1 MYNLGVPKDL
11 RIEDNMQILK
21 KNFKVL
27 FLAVFVAV
35 ASCSFTT
42 KEFND
47 PDKDK
52 TLLDLVTYVIQ
63 RGHYDPKAVDDA
75 FSAEVFDTFIK
86 GLDPLKRYFL
96 ASDIAEFSKYKTEI
110 DDQIKNKDLSFFN
123 LVHNRFLERMEGVK
137 KIYPEILDQ
146 PFDFS
151 KKETINV
158 DYDKLDYSKSTN
170 ELKERWRK
178 QLKFSTLSGYFDL
191 VEDQNNKKKGDSA
204 TESSDDQSDINMK
217 DSNDTETK
225 SKKKPQEPF
234 VPKSLSELE
243 AKARENSKK
252 SLDEYF
258 DFTEDLQRKDYFAI
272 YLNTIVSE
280 FDPHSNYFAPPEKD
294 RFDLQMSGKLEG
306 IGARLQKK
314 NDYITV
320 IEIISGGPAWR
331 SEKIEVGDAILK
343 VRQDNEKEAVSIV
356 GMRIDD
362 AVKLIKGPKGTKVTL
377 TIKNVDGTISD
388 KTLTRDVVELEETY
402 AKSSVIQKDD
412 HTFGLI
418 NLPQFYFDMQNYKE
432 RNAASDVK
440 KEILR
445 LKDAGMEGLVLDLR
459 DNGGG
464 SLRTAIDIAG
474 LFIKNGPV
482 VQVASTNK
490 KEVLEDKDDE
500 IVWDGPLV
508 ILVNELSASASEIL
522 AAAMQDYKRAIIIGS
537 KQTYGKG
544 TVQNLVD
551 LNQWLRNNDMGDM
564 GALKIT
570 SQKFYRV
577 NGGSTQLEG
586 VKSDVV
592 MPDRYS
598 YIDIG
603 EKDYDNPLPYDKIA
617 PANYTLWK
625 GYIDYDQTIK
635 KSKARMAQNQQLQL
649 IDDNAKWI
657 KKRRD
662 DNEVTLNFDA
672 YTAEIERRK
681 EETQRFDSIDKY
693 DNHLKFESLPYEM
706 ALMKEDTTLL
716 DKRNRWHKNLGK
728 DIYVEEAVHVLGDLK
743 LSNLKADKV
752 ADAKN

>member
-1 MYNLGVPKDL
+1 M
-11 RIEDNMQILK
+11 RILK

-52 TLLDLVTYVIQ
+52 LLLDLVHYVIQ
-63 RGHYDPKAVDDA
+63 KGHYDPKDMDDT
-75 FSAEVFDTFIK
+75 FSSGVYENFIK

-96 ASDIAEFSKYKTEI
+96 ASDIAEFSKYNTEI

-123 LVHNRFLERMEGVK
+123 LVHDRFLKRTEEVRKM
-137 KIYPEILDQ
+137 YPEILAK

-151 KKETINV
+151 KKEVINV
-158 DYDKLDYSKSTN
+158 DYDNIGYSKTS
-170 ELKERWRK
+170 EEMRERWKK
-178 QLKFSTLSGYFDL
+178 QLKFSTLSGYYDA
-191 VEDQNNKKKGDSA
+191 VEDQKRQEKGE
-204 TESSDDQSDINMK
+204 TSSDVNFMDEDSDDM
-217 DSNDTETK
+217 DSNEISESLKK
-225 SKKKPQEPF
+225 SEKKSTEPF
-234 VPKSLSELE
+234 VPKSLTELE
-243 AKARENSKK
+243 EKARETTKK

-258 DFTEDLQRKDYFAI
+258 DFTQDLERKDYFAI
-272 YLNTIVSE
+272 YLNTIVTE
-280 FDPHSNYFAPPEKD
+280 FDPHSNYFAPPDKD

-320 IEIISGGPAWR
+320 IEVISGGPAWR
-331 SEKIEVGDAILK
+331 SEKIDVGDIILK
-343 VRQDNEKEAVSIV
+343 VKQDKENEAVSIV

-388 KTLTRDVVELEETY
+388 KILIRDVVELEETY
-402 AKSSVIQKDD
+402 AKSSLIEKDS
-412 HTFGLI
+412 HKFGLV
-418 NLPQFYFDMQNYKE
+418 NLPQFYFSMENYKE

-440 KEILR
+440 KEIIR
-445 LKDAGMEGLVLDLR
+445 LKEQGMEGLVIDLR
-459 DNGGG
+459 GNGGG

-474 LFIKNGPV
+474 LFIKSGPV
-482 VQVASTNK
+482 VQVASKDNN
-490 KEVLEDKDDE
+490 EVLDDTSNE
-500 IVWDGPLV
+500 VVWEGPLV

-537 KQTYGKG
+537 EQTYGKG

-551 LNQWLRNNDMGDM
+551 LNQWLRNNDMGDL
-564 GALKIT
+564 GAIKIT
-570 SQKFYRV
+570 SQKFYRI

-617 PANYTLWK
+617 PADYSVWK
-625 GYIDYDQTIK
+625 GYLDYEETIK
-635 KSKARMAQNQQLQL
+635 KSKERMAKNEQLNL
-649 IDDNAKWI
+649 IDANAKWI
-657 KKRRD
+657 KVRRD
-662 DNEVTLNFDA
+662 EKSVNLNFDA
-672 YTAEIERRK
+672 YSADIDLRK
-681 EETQRFDSIDKY
+681 KETKRFDSIDKY
-693 DNHLKFESLPYEM
+693 SNNLKFESLPYELS
-706 ALMKEDTTLL
+706 LMEKDTTLVE
-716 DKRNRWHKNLGK
+716 KRKRWHKNLGK
-728 DIYVEEAVHVLGDLK
+728 DIYVEEAIHVLEDLK
-743 LSNLKADKV
+743 MNKVKVDKV
-752 ADAKN
+752 ADIKN